1 MKNGSPPIVATWN
14 LSNTAIFHV
23 HDYGRKCILPYITHL
38 RLVGHVHIL
47 WRWIF
52 IPIAIIWGW
61 QWKSS
66 PMKTRGQGGPEKDQL
81 MVWLGGLDSWD
92 PLFMK
97 GIATDR
103 LYLQNPKP
111 PGPKPTIRPLYS
123 WKETWQKQQK
133 PPICKAIWIINSP
146 CLWFSVGTSPSH
158 LAFST
163 WKAFPKIS
171 QRRPTGFC
179 SDKDM
184 TKGSMGRTV
193 HLPTNFP

>member
-1 MKNGSPPIVATWN
+1 MVYLDQKKTEGTLQERHSIAIFQPYNWGAVSLNKYPSSHNHGSVKNGSPPIVATWN

-103 LYLQNPKP
+103 CIFRIPNHRAP
-111 PGPKPTIRPLYS
+111 
-123 WKETWQKQQK
+123 
-133 PPICKAIWIINSP
+133 N
-146 CLWFSVGTSPSH
+146 
-158 LAFST
+158 
-163 WKAFPKIS
+163 
-171 QRRPTGFC
+171 QRLDHYIVERRH
-179 SDKDM
+179 DKNNKNHQFARLFD
-184 TKGSMGRTV
+184 
-193 HLPTNFP
+193 H